1 MYVPFKKIVATLSKA
16 GKYNLN
22 SFSENSAIVT
32 AEREEKGGQGA
43 LFNIL
48 KLDHFAFCL

>member
-1 MYVPFKKIVATLSKA
+1 MYVPFKKIVSPLSKT

-22 SFSENSAIVT
+22 SFSEYSAIVI
-32 AEREEKGGQGA
+32 AEREKKGGQGA

-48 KLDHFAFCL
+48 KLDHFSFCL